1 MNVLYNFGTAR
12 AYGCLSTSFSR
23 LERER
28 PLENVHFCS
37 SSRKAKIL
45 TTDIHYVFRG
55 LQFETDAEIGQKG
68 AFCKGL
74 RDMRRRGAFCLY
86 WDSNAYALP
95 VFFID
100 REESAYHN

>member
-1 MNVLYNFGTAR
+1 MILYNSGTAR
-12 AYGCLSTSFSR
+12 VYGCLSTSSSR

-45 TTDIHYVFRG
+45 TTDIHCVFRG
-55 LQFETDAEIGQKG
+55 LKFETDAEIGQKG

-74 RDMRRRGAFCLY
+74 RDMRCHGAFSLY
-86 WDSNAYALP
+86 WDSNAFALILGPRP
-95 VFFID
+95 VEIFG
-100 REESAYHN
+100 EKC